1 MFHRWRMPSLL
12 LPLLALLACTGSS
25 RPGMVGLKGSK
36 QGRSEPG
43 SRPPNVVLVTMDTT
57 RADHLGCYGDHHAQT
72 PNLDRLARES
82 VLFSQAIAQAS
93 VTPVSHASI
102 LTGLEPY
109 HHGLRVLHGTRANRL
124 ADDKV
129 TLAEVLRRAG
139 YRTGAFVSA
148 FPAGSRFGL
157 AQGFNTFDEKFEK
170 PPGKET
176 VSPGGIVNTGLAQRR
191 ADETTDRALAWLTDA
206 SGASGPV
213 FLWVH
218 YFDPHDPMVVP
229 PARFMAQFPKAS
241 GSEED
246 RLRELYDI
254 EISYMDQQLG
264 RLLEGVRDTLGAD
277 RTLTIVTADHGQ
289 GLGDHDWWTHGIL
302 YQEQIRV
309 PLLIR
314 LPGDQGAAASA
325 GKRVDSTV
333 RSIDLVP
340 TVLQVAGIPQKAWP
354 DPLDGRSLVPLL
366 QPGTTE
372 GDRTAYADSINRLTY
387 NSTRTIRDVKNDVLF
402 ALVRP
407 PWKYIHH
414 LLRRNE
420 SELYNLE
427 KDPGETHNLYRELPD
442 VVQSFEIEL
451 QQRQVMPRLGAEP
464 DDPEVS
470 KRLESLGYV
479 K

>member
-1 MFHRWRMPSLL
+1 MSYRRL
-12 LPLLALLACTGSS
+12 LPTLPLTLLGLLAYTACGGPDSAPS
-25 RPGMVGLKGSK
+25 PSHDLR
-36 QGRSEPG
+36 EPVA
-43 SRPPNVVLVTMDTT
+43 RPPSIVLVTMDTT
-57 RADHLGCYGDHHAQT
+57 RADHLGCYGDDAART
-72 PNLDRLARES
+72 PHLDQLARES
-82 VLFSQAIAQAS
+82 VLFSQAIAQAA

-109 HHGLRVLHGTRANRL
+109 HHGLRVLHGTQSNRL
-124 ADDKV
+124 AEDKV
-129 TLAEVLRRAG
+129 TLAEVLRDAG
-139 YRTGAFVSA
+139 YRTAAFVSA

-157 AQGFNTFDEKFEK
+157 AQGFETFDEQFEK
-170 PPGKET
+170 PPGKQT
-176 VSPGGIVNTGLAQRR
+176 VSPGGIVNTGLTQRR
-191 ADETTDRALAWLTDA
+191 ADATTDRALAWLAQET
-206 SGASGPV
+206 GPV

-218 YFDPHDPMVVP
+218 YFDPHDPLIQP
-229 PARFMAQFPKAS
+229 PASFLEQFPKAS

-254 EISYMDQQLG
+254 EVSYMDREIG
-264 RLLEGVRDTLGAD
+264 RLLEGVQSTLGLD
-277 RTLTIVTADHGQ
+277 RTMTIVTADHGQ

-314 LPGDQGAAASA
+314 LPGDEGAAASA

-340 TVLQVAGIPQKAWP
+340 TVLEAAGIPRDAWP
-354 DPLDGRSLVPLL
+354 DPLDGRSLVHLL

-372 GDRTAYADSINRLTY
+372 GDRIAYADSINRLTY
-387 NSTRTIRDVKNDVLF
+387 NSTRTIQDVKDDVLF

-414 LLRRNE
+414 LLHRDD
-420 SELYNLE
+420 SELYNLDQ
-427 KDPGETHNLYRELPD
+427 DPGETTNLYSDLPD
-442 VVQSFEIEL
+442 VVKGFQIEL
-451 QQRQVMPRLGAEP
+451 KQRHVMPRSQSEP
-464 DDPEVS
+464 RDDDTS

-479 K
+479 N